1 MKSKS
6 NRFWAA
12 LLAGILLLCAAA
24 IFYIST
30 RGPKGPVAVIYS
42 GGQEVRRID
51 LGAVTEDETFVLTGF
66 GGLSNTVEVSEGKSG
81 AASVWRR
88 RTAPTRSAS
97 CRVGWRTISSP
108 SPVCPAG
115 W

>member
-30 RGPKGPVAVIYS
+30 RGPKVPVAVI
-42 GGQEVRRID
+42 
-51 LGAVTEDETFVLTGF
+51 
-66 GGLSNTVEVSEGKSG
+66 
-81 AASVWRR
+81 
-88 RTAPTRSAS
+88 
-97 CRVGWRTISSP
+97 
-108 SPVCPAG
+108 
-115 W
+115 

>member
-66 GGLSNTVEVSEGKSG
+66 GGLAGGRYHPHRLSAQRAGDPDGKRPG
-81 AASVWRR
+81 QRGGPGCGVRK
-88 RTAPTRSAS
+88 
-97 CRVGWRTISSP
+97 
-108 SPVCPAG
+108 
-115 W
+115 

>member
-66 GGLSNTVEVSEGKSG
+66 GGLSNTVEVSEGKI
-81 AASVWRR
+81 
-88 RTAPTRSAS
+88 
-97 CRVGWRTISSP
+97 RVARE
-108 SPVCPAG
+108 
-115 W
+115 

>member
-51 LGAVTEDETFVLTGF
+51 LGAVT
-66 GGLSNTVEVSEGKSG
+66 
-81 AASVWRR
+81 
-88 RTAPTRSAS
+88 
-97 CRVGWRTISSP
+97 
-108 SPVCPAG
+108 
-115 W
+115 